1 MATRPKNV
9 LKTLADKAFEPEK
22 KAKKTA
28 NKRSDADSEMKAIL
42 NPPDT
47 DIIKKIKKLVKKPVK
62 KPAKKVTPVETEIGP
77 DTKVAFEE
85 RTWYEFQ
92 HSGFLLFVNLFL
104 QVFGWS
110 IVMTVDDNGLVR
122 NVYPARTRW
131 RGFDPEELSKAYVR
145 VSEFMF
151 ENAKKLLAEAKDY

>member
-1 MATRPKNV
+1 MK
-9 LKTLADKAFEPEK
+9 KEPNMSAVK
-22 KAKKTA
+22 KQSIDVREPGYKEVKKGSRKSPA
-28 NKRSDADSEMKAIL
+28 NKA
-42 NPPDT
+42 
-47 DIIKKIKKLVKKPVK
+47 K
-62 KPAKKVTPVETEIGP
+62 KPAKKVAPVETEIGS

-92 HSGFLLFVNLFL
+92 QSGFLLFVNLFL

-131 RGFDPEELSKAYVR
+131 RGFGPEELSKAYVR

-151 ENAKKLLAEAKDY
+151 KNAKKLLAEAKDY